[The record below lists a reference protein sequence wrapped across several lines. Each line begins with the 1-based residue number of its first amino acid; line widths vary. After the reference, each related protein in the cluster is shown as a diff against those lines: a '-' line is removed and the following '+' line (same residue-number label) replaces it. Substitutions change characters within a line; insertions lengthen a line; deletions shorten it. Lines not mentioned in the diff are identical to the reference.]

1 VAPQIKSKMMEKG
14 TLMVGYQPLGLLP
27 NFFRAIVSNPGVETG
42 DIDFLVSEI
51 RRLGEET
58 V

>member
-1 VAPQIKSKMMEKG
+1 MEKG